1 MNPIQLLGIIQN
13 AQHLNKDDVTEL
25 LKLHETFPYFQ
36 IPKVL
41 LAKYEFKKST
51 GSEIEILPW
60 AAVTSPDRS
69 WLKKLVET
77 DQFFEEQ
84 RITLSKQIQELE
96 DQKKAE
102 DGKNFID
109 DLEGHLIP
117 DNKKVASTKDL
128 TATLKKLGEDLAQSK
143 LKALEKL
150 ESLDKKPEI
159 QNESIKTTTPI
170 VEKDVTKG
178 ISEESPTEI
187 KGEIKTEE
195 QSEEATKKPK
205 RRNHYKDELIESIK
219 KKEKK
224 EILDKKKLEQIDII
238 RAFSKK
244 EIKLATLKE
253 IEEIQ
258 KQDDLSEKSTQLNS
272 SLITESY
279 AKILTKQGKK
289 DRAKEIYKKLMV
301 KFPDKN
307 TYFADL
313 IKELEENK
321 D

>member
-1 MNPIQLLGIIQN
+1 MNPIQLLGIIQR
-13 AQHLNKDDVTEL
+13 AHHLDKDDVTEL

-41 LAKYEFKKST
+41 LAKFEYKKA
-51 GSEIEILPW
+51 GRSENEILPW
-60 AAVTSPDRS
+60 AAITSPDRA
-69 WLKKLVET
+69 WLKKLIET
-77 DQFFEEQ
+77 DQLFEEQ
-84 RITLSKQIQELE
+84 SPALSKRLQELE
-96 DQKKAE
+96 EKKKIE
-102 DGKNFID
+102 EGKNFID

-117 DNKKVASTKDL
+117 ETKKSTTTKDL

-150 ESLDKKPEI
+150 DGLSKKTESKVEPT
-159 QNESIKTTTPI
+159 ESPSPVPQ
-170 VEKDVTKG
+170 VESVKEV
-178 ISEESPTEI
+178 SEELKVEAKT
-187 KGEIKTEE
+187 GETNNEV
-195 QSEEATKKPK
+195 TTKPK
-205 RRNHYKDELIESIK
+205 RRNHHKDELIESIR

-238 RAFSKK
+238 KAFSKK

-253 IEEIQ
+253 IEDIQ
-258 KQDDLSEKSTQLNS
+258 KQDDLSEKSTKLNP

-279 AKILTKQGKK
+279 ARILTKQGKK
-289 DRAKEIYKKLMV
+289 ERAKEIYKKLMV

-313 IKELEENK
+313 IKELEEIK

>member
-13 AQHLNKDDVTEL
+13 AQHLDKDDVSEL
-25 LKLHETFPYFQ
+25 LKLQETFPYFQ

-41 LAKYEFKKST
+41 LAKFEFNKS
-51 GSEIEILPW
+51 GGNENEILPW
-60 AAVTSPDRS
+60 AAIASPDRA
-69 WLKKLVET
+69 WLKKLIET
-77 DQFFEEQ
+77 NLLFEEQ
-84 RITLSKQIQELE
+84 SKALTNRLNELE
-96 DQKKAE
+96 EKKKSE
-102 DGKNFID
+102 ESRNFID

-117 DNKKVASTKDL
+117 ETKKVTSTKDL

-150 ESLDKKPEI
+150 DGLSKKTENKNSPIEVSVPVDTEEPVKEIEKEIISELKPE
-159 QNESIKTTTPI
+159 ETR
-170 VEKDVTKG
+170 
-178 ISEESPTEI
+178 EEDPVR
-187 KGEIKTEE
+187 
-195 QSEEATKKPK
+195 PK
-205 RRNHYKDELIESIK
+205 RRNHHKDELIESIRR
-219 KKEKK
+219 KEKK

-238 RAFSKK
+238 KAFSKK

-258 KQDDLSEKSTQLNS
+258 KQDDLSEKSTKLNP

-279 AKILTKQGKK
+279 ARILTRQGKK